1 MAVFSKLRRG
11 WGLLRETFSQYTNH
25 DPFRNSVV
33 VAYYTIL
40 SLPGLLAIIIALAG
54 AVMGEEAVQ
63 RDIAAGVAEMLNETS
78 AQEVENMA
86 ERAAVPDTTTVSSV
100 LSILSLIF
108 GATGAFY
115 QLQQV
120 INSMWEVKV
129 VPQKMLL
136 KFVKDRLFSFGLIL
150 TIGFLL
156 LVSLAISAA
165 LGIVSDWVAQN
176 ISESLLVVMRIIN
189 IAVSFAIAGV
199 LFSAMFKF
207 LPDAEVRWA
216 DVWVGGFFTSFLFVI
231 AKYGLSFYFSI
242 SNPASSYGAAGGI
255 ILIMLWTT
263 YAGLIV
269 LFGAQFTKVY
279 AGRHGENIEP
289 SDIAVSTAGEPQ
301 PSKFSTT
308 DD

>member
-1 MAVFSKLRRG
+1 
-11 WGLLRETFSQYTNH
+11 
-25 DPFRNSVV
+25 
-33 VAYYTIL
+33 
-40 SLPGLLAIIIALAG
+40 
-54 AVMGEEAVQ
+54 
-63 RDIAAGVAEMLNETS
+63 
-78 AQEVENMA
+78 
-86 ERAAVPDTTTVSSV
+86 
-100 LSILSLIF
+100 
-108 GATGAFY
+108 
-115 QLQQV
+115 
-120 INSMWEVKV
+120 MWEVKA
-129 VPQKMLL
+129 VPQRKLL
-136 KFVKDRLFSFGLIL
+136 KFIKDRLFSFGLIL

-156 LVSLAISAA
+156 LVSLAISTA
-165 LGIVSDWVAQN
+165 LGIVSDWIAQN
-176 ISESLLVVMRIIN
+176 ISESLLVVMRVIN

-216 DVWVGGFFTSFLFVI
+216 DVWVGGFFTAFLFVI
-231 AKYGLSFYFSI
+231 AKYGLSLYFSI

-263 YAGLIV
+263 YASLIV

-279 AGRHGENIEP
+279 AARHGERIEP